1 MDKPK
6 QILML
11 GANSDTI
18 LLPLGEMIRKASTRF
33 ELSVSGLLILRTK
46 KVLVSDKGCGS
57 FVNCLPAFG
66 VLKIADSIRPGGV
79 KKSPHVLTSL
89 LANRVGK
96 GWKMR
101 LVGRIQREKFRKD
114 FGSRV
119 HEFDLLHIHG
129 MFLSGLHYWLVN
141 SNKCPPFIV
150 SCWGSDVLR
159 NSDIEM
165 IKVQQKLL
173 RKASVITVSGPE
185 FKEVVLSK
193 YGRDLAPKIHFA
205 IFDPEL
211 ESIPFAERAPAAAS
225 FREKFNVG
233 SNQKIVAIAHNGHP
247 NNNHLELI
255 ESLSELSTHER
266 GNFFC
271 VLQMTYAVTSEYID
285 KVQRALD
292 HAELK
297 GVILTEFMSHEDL
310 LELRLATD
318 VLIYAPISDAFSA
331 SVTQALA
338 AGTVVVL
345 GSWLPYKVRTR
356 AGFHYTEID
365 STTEAGS
372 ALKRILVDWEQ
383 EKSFALP
390 NRVLSSQF
398 FNRERLGQAW
408 CAAYEAALKDS
419 PN

>member
-1 MDKPK
+1 
-6 QILML
+6 ML

-33 ELSVSGLLILRTK
+33 ELSVSGLLILKTK
-46 KVLVSDKGCGS
+46 KILVSDRGYGS

-66 VLKIADSIRPGGV
+66 ILKITDSVRSGSV
-79 KKSPHVLTSL
+79 KKSSHVLTSL

-96 GWKMR
+96 GLKMR

-129 MFLSGLHYWLVN
+129 MFLSGLHYWLV
-141 SNKCPPFIV
+141 SSKCPPFVV

-165 IKVQQKLL
+165 IKIQQKLL
-173 RKASVITVSGPE
+173 RKASAITVSGPE

-211 ESIPFAERAPAAAS
+211 ESIPSAERAPAAAS
-225 FREKFNVG
+225 FREKFNVD
-233 SNQKIVAIAHNGHP
+233 SDQKIVAIAHNGHP

-255 ESLSELSTHER
+255 ESLSELSTREKE
-266 GNFFC
+266 NFFC
-271 VLQMTYAVTSEYID
+271 VLQMTYAGTSEYID
-285 KVQRALD
+285 KVQRALNQ
-292 HAELK
+292 AELE

-365 STTEAGS
+365 STIEAGT
-372 ALKRILVDWEQ
+372 ALRRILVDWEQ
-383 EKSFALP
+383 EKSLALP

-398 FNRERLGQAW
+398 FNRERLGQGW
-408 CAAYEAALKDS
+408 CAAYEAALNDS